1 MAIPNVVS
9 VSSIYG
15 TTVVSVL
22 TTTLTTTLVTAASDK
37 LHKIN
42 LIRCANITDSDA
54 TVTFDIEV
62 SGTHKMLANE
72 VTVPANSVVDIID
85 KNSSVYLQETDL
97 IRGGASSGSA
107 VDCVI
112 SYEIMDDAL
121 EINLWL
127 LHILDETLQEASGRL
142 PMPQRI
148 F

>member
-1 MAIPNVVS
+1 MAIPNIVS

-22 TTTLTTTLVTAASDK
+22 TTTLTTTQVTAASNK
-37 LHKIN
+37 VHKIN

-72 VTVPANSVVDIID
+72 ITIPANSAVDIID

-97 IRGGASSGSA
+97 IRGGASAGTT

-112 SYEIMDDAL
+112 SYEAL
-121 EINLWL
+121 A
-127 LHILDETLQEASGRL
+127 D
-142 PMPQRI
+142 
-148 F
+148 